1 MDPNRDFTMRDS
13 LGRIALFALAVAMP
27 RPSWAEI
34 PAGPDV
40 PTNRSYLEKQTQF
53 LTRVI
58 LEPYQAKRAASDA
71 ATTDND
77 PAELFLKQWIEG
89 FARGYE
95 QPDVEPM
102 LPLAKQAIEAGCNDA
117 MFAYCFGRVLQYQ
130 GKAEESAKY
139 LNVALDNLKSEGY
152 DVSFCAAAA
161 RHLGAMLTELKRRD
175 EATELVDRELEYLAR
190 TVADGPYLPDEQ
202 RQLYNQLSPALEKY
216 SIEKLQPVVER
227 INTHL
232 YPWLR
237 QMASARLETRLAW
250 KARGGGWAGEVTEE
264 GWKGFEKHMV
274 AARDR
279 LNEAWNLNPEWPE
292 SAASMIA
299 VAMAGHAAPEETP
312 RFWFDRA
319 VTAEFD
325 HIPAYNAL
333 LWSLM
338 PRWGGSHEQL
348 YALGRECLDTRRF
361 DTHVPFVYMQA
372 FELIVKDIGST
383 FDYYKTPGVY
393 EDLQTLADG
402 YLAAPSMTG
411 HHEWYRAFKVAAA
424 VRCERWEEARQFLE
438 SVKGE
443 PDETAFT
450 RFGLKSADVLGEIYA
465 RSGELAGGTAEAEQ
479 LAAAGKIVEAKAKY
493 EDLALKAGD
502 RKRVTTYF
510 RGRLRGLEF
519 DDLFIKGE
527 WTALTLDEQL
537 TGWRNLGG
545 KWTVDGEGRLLAE
558 PQENGL
564 RLVYDKKLG
573 PRFELRGK
581 VAFVKRPYGKANIGV
596 YFGQPNG
603 LMSNS
608 LRLFIDGDYAALL
621 RREETVAQNPVNVED
636 ANTFR
641 IVRWDNTISAYVNDK
656 RVADAVEIQSDG
668 PLETEVVALGGN
680 YWYDGPVLRYEGL
693 EVRKLEKPPE
703 GMVAAVPAEEVSE
716 AGNGEKEDETEGA
729 DDETVPLEP
738 EP

>member
-1 MDPNRDFTMRDS
+1 MRGS
-13 LGRIALFALAVAMP
+13 LCRIAVVVLAIAVS
-27 RPSWAEI
+27 RLVWAEI

-58 LEPYQAKRAASDA
+58 LEPYQMKRAASDA
-71 ATTDND
+71 ATADND
-77 PAELFLKQWIEG
+77 PAEQFLRLWIEG

-95 QPDVEPM
+95 EPKVEPM
-102 LPLAKQAIEAGCNDA
+102 LPLAKQAIDAGCDDP
-117 MFAYCFGRVLQYQ
+117 MFAYCYGRVLQYQ

-139 LNVALDNLKSEGY
+139 LKVALDNLESEGY
-152 DVSFCAAAA
+152 EVPYCAAAA
-161 RHLGAMLTELKRRD
+161 RHLGAMLTELNRRE
-175 EATELVDRELEYLAR
+175 EAVELVDRELEYLAR

-202 RQLYNQLSPALEKY
+202 RQMYNQLSPALEKY
-216 SIEKLQPVVER
+216 SIEKLQPLVER

-232 YPWLR
+232 YPWLW

-250 KARGGGWAGEVTEE
+250 KARGGGWANEVTEE
-264 GWKGFEKHMV
+264 GWKGFERHMA
-274 AARDR
+274 AARDH
-279 LNEAWNLNPEWPE
+279 LSEAWNLNPEWPE
-292 SAASMIA
+292 SAASMIG

-319 VTAEFD
+319 VTAELD

-338 PRWGGSHEQL
+338 PRWGGSHQQL
-348 YALGRECLDTRRF
+348 YALGRECLDTGRF
-361 DTHVPFVYMQA
+361 DTHVPFVYIQA
-372 FELIVKDIGST
+372 FDHIVKDIGST

-402 YLAAPSMTG
+402 YLGEPSMAG
-411 HHEWYRAFKVAAA
+411 HDDWYRAFKVAAA
-424 VRCERWEEARQFLE
+424 VRCERWEDARQFLE

-443 PDETAFT
+443 PDETAFA

-479 LAAAGKIVEAKAKY
+479 LAAAGKFDEAKAKY
-493 EDLALKAGD
+493 EDLTLKAGD
-502 RKRVTTYF
+502 RRQVTTYF

-519 DDLFIKGE
+519 DDQFGKGE
-527 WTALTLDEQL
+527 WTALPLDEQL
-537 TGWRNLGG
+537 SGWRNLGG
-545 KWTVDGEGRLLAE
+545 KWSVDNDGRLIAE

-564 RLVYDKKLG
+564 RLVHDKQLG

-603 LMSNS
+603 RMSNS
-608 LRLFIDGDYAALL
+608 LRLFFDGDYAALL

-636 ANTFR
+636 ANTFH
-641 IVRWDNTISAYVNDK
+641 IERWDNTISAYVNDK
-656 RVADAVEIQSDG
+656 RVADAIEIEADG

-680 YWYDGPVLRYEGL
+680 YWYDGPMLRYEGL

-703 GMVAAVPAEEVSE
+703 GMVAKVEAEKDSE
-716 AGNGEKEDETEGA
+716 AGDGEKVDEAEGA
-729 DDETVPLEP
+729 DEAEP
-738 EP
+738 